1 MAPHRFLAR
10 VLTILLLLLQATKA
24 RGQEL
29 IGGQVPVT
37 VVDERLVVSCDLSTP
52 SRRIPVNLFV
62 EYEGAYG
69 LQLHNKAA
77 AGLKAETADG
87 KAIPI
92 TIHFPGFG
100 VTVPRRELGDEEYL
114 EEFTKYHSVEL
125 GENAVV
131 GSIGAEVLTQYRVT
145 FDLAAGMM
153 ALMPPGEAPGV
164 PLSEPV
170 RGDDGSWTLPISE
183 SSGMAWVPVI
193 LADGTPMAMALGCA
207 HYDTRMEAQLADEL
221 GAPAGDVG
229 SLHLGGIDLSE
240 FVAFRPEEL
249 VLIHPNGAFGT
260 LGVNL
265 LEHFQVEIDRVAK
278 TARFLEVRPAEF
290 PVADLEFFQAR
301 VREDRD
307 VLEAYLDVHGETRLG
322 HEAAGL
328 LLQWCL
334 EEGAGPLPS
343 AKAVQWMY
351 QTTIEDL
358 RSTRMLDL
366 MKEMADAG
374 QPEVELAAGE
384 LGVESGRDDRYPNAV
399 HHVHGRMGR
408 VHLDREEIDESW
420 RHLLSAAFGLPGDG
434 RINLD
439 LGRCYEAQGRMRR
452 AFSRYI
458 QAVIVPETGPEAIAA
473 LERVQPKIE
482 DAEPLSVDVIERM
495 IAGKVKNF
503 GAASTFMPSD
513 ENPALRVTLAEFFT
527 SAHLGDGSAGAIGGA
542 LGNEGLLGHFE
553 PEQVAFLS
561 WHLAEPSLSPLCTA
575 AAAARAATLGLDQ
588 PTVHIIDGVI
598 TSPGA
603 ARSRQAEAV
612 YNRVRRD
619 ILGRLKI
626 DTGYLME
633 VQAGLEG
640 DKLTG
645 ELLVSHLYDDRERD
659 MVVRLVL
666 AEKGVLFPGK
676 STVVVHRMLG
686 RAFLLEPDGSGLE
699 FEPDDDGLERFSFEV
714 SLKALKEAQ
723 ETYLDE
729 LEAAGVG
736 AVPRMGTRIDPEQ
749 VRLVAF
755 LTDIDSGE
763 VMQAVMLDP
772 DGPEEEQ

>member
-10 VLTILLLLLQATKA
+10 VITILPLLLQATTA

-37 VVDERLVVSCDLSTP
+37 VVDQRLVVSCDLSTP

-77 AGLKAETADG
+77 DGLKAETADG
-87 KAIPI
+87 QAVPI

-100 VTVPRRELGDEEYL
+100 VTVPRREIGDEEYL

-125 GENAVV
+125 GENAIV
-131 GSIGAEVLTQYRVT
+131 GSIGAEVLAQYSVT
-145 FDLAAGMM
+145 FDLAAGMLG
-153 ALMPPGEAPGV
+153 LMPPGEAPQV
-164 PLSEPV
+164 PLGEPL
-170 RGDDGSWTLPISE
+170 RGEDGSWTVPISE
-183 SSGMAWVPVI
+183 SSGLAWVPVV
-193 LADGTPMAMALGCA
+193 LDDGTPMAMALGCA

-229 SLHLGGIDLSE
+229 GLHLGGFDLSE
-240 FVAFRPEEL
+240 YVAFRPEEL
-249 VLIHPNGAFGT
+249 VLVHPNGAFGS

-265 LEHFQVEIDRVAK
+265 LEHFRVEIDRVAA
-278 TARFLEVRPAEF
+278 TARFTQVKSAAF

-301 VREDRD
+301 VSEDRD
-307 VLEAYLDVHGETRLG
+307 HLEAYLDVHGETRLG
-322 HEAAGL
+322 HEAAEL
-328 LLQWCL
+328 LLNWCL
-334 EEGAGPLPS
+334 EEGAKPESS
-343 AKAVQWMY
+343 AKAVRWMY
-351 QTTIEDL
+351 ETTIEDL

-374 QPEVELAAGE
+374 QPSVELAAGE

-399 HHVHGRMGR
+399 HFVHGRMGR
-408 VHLDREEIDESW
+408 VLLDRDEVDESW

-473 LERVQPKIE
+473 LERVQPQIE

-503 GAASTFMPSD
+503 GAASTFVPSD
-513 ENPALRVTLAEFFT
+513 ENPAKRVTLAEFFT
-527 SAHLGDGSAGAIGGA
+527 SAHLGDGRAGAIGGA
-542 LGNEGLLGHFE
+542 LGNEGLVGHFA
-553 PEQVAFLS
+553 PEHVAFLS
-561 WHLAEPSLSPLCTA
+561 WHLPEPSLSPLCTA

-588 PTVHIIDGVI
+588 PTVHIIDGVV

-619 ILGRLKI
+619 ILRRLGL

-633 VQAGLEG
+633 MEARIEG
-640 DKLTG
+640 DKLSG

-686 RAFLLEPDGSGLE
+686 RAFLLESDGSGLD
-699 FEPDDDGLERFSFEV
+699 FEPDDDGLERFAFEV
-714 SLKALKEAQ
+714 SLQDMHKAQ
-723 ETYLDE
+723 ESYLD
-729 LEAAGVG
+729 
-736 AVPRMGTRIDPEQ
+736 
-749 VRLVAF
+749 
-755 LTDIDSGE
+755 
-763 VMQAVMLDP
+763 
-772 DGPEEEQ
+772 